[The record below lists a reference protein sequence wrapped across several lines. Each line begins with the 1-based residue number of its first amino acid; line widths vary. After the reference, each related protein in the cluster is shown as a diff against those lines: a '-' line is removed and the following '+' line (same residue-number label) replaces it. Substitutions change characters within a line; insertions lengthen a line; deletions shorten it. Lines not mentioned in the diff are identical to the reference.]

1 MNTPLT
7 QKEKALQLKALHH
20 SGKLLILPN
29 VWDVLG
35 AVLLESL
42 DFQAIATASAAMAWS
57 SGYNDGEQVPFNQV
71 RQCLTEIAACVN
83 VPVTADIESAYA
95 STYEQLRENIAQL
108 LETGVV
114 GINIEDTNTATGEMY
129 SVEVQARR
137 IKIIREVADAKD
149 IPLFINARTDVVF
162 HSALFE
168 SEEARLDEIINRG
181 QAYKDAGADCF
192 YPIAIKKKEQ
202 IQKLIAEL
210 DFPINILTIP
220 GIPPLKELEEMGVAR
235 VSLGPSFLKLALK
248 TMKDTA
254 LKLKNYEGLT
264 EIINNDVTSD
274 YVKGLVSKS
283 K

>member
-1 MNTPLT
+1 MT
-7 QKEKALQLKALHH
+7 QREKAIQLKTLHY
-20 SGKLLILPN
+20 SGKLLVLPN

-42 DFQAIATASAAMAWS
+42 EFPAIATASAAMAWS
-57 SGYNDGEQVPFNQV
+57 TGYNDGEQVPFNQALQ
-71 RQCLTEIAACVN
+71 RLTEIAGSVD

-95 STYEQLRENIAQL
+95 STDEQLRENIGAL
-108 LETGVV
+108 LETGIV
-114 GINIEDTNTATGEMY
+114 GINIEDTNTETGEMY
-129 SVEVQARR
+129 SMDVQSRR
-137 IKIIREVADAKD
+137 INIIREVADAKD

-162 HSALFE
+162 YSTLFE
-168 SEEARLDEIINRG
+168 SEEARLDEILKRG
-181 QAYKDAGADCF
+181 QAYKDASADSF

-202 IQKLIAEL
+202 IQKLVAEL

-254 LKLKNYEGLT
+254 LKLKDYEGLT
-264 EIINNDVTSD
+264 EIITNDVTSD
-274 YVKGLVSKS
+274 YVKGLVSR
-283 K
+283 

>member
-1 MNTPLT
+1 M
-7 QKEKALQLKALHH
+7 QKEKAHQLNALHH

-35 AVLLESL
+35 AVLLENL
-42 DFQAIATASAAMAWS
+42 EFPAVATASASIAWA
-57 SGYNDGEQVPFNQV
+57 SGYNDGQQVPFNQALI
-71 RQCLTEIAACVN
+71 RLTEIAASVN

-95 STYEQLRENIAQL
+95 TTDEQLRENVERL
-108 LETGVV
+108 LETGIV
-114 GINIEDTNTATGEMY
+114 GINIEDTNTETNEMY
-129 SVEVQARR
+129 SVVAQSGR
-137 IKIIREVADAKD
+137 INIIRETADAKG

-162 HSALFE
+162 HSALFA
-168 SEEARLDEIINRG
+168 SEEARLDEIIKRG
-181 QAYKDAGADCF
+181 QAYKEAGADCF

-202 IQKLIAEL
+202 IQKLVDEL
-210 DFPINILTIP
+210 DYPINLLTIP

-254 LKLKNYEGLT
+254 LKLKEYEGLT
-264 EIINNDVTSD
+264 EIITNDVTSD
-274 YVKGLVSKS
+274 FVKGLMSKR